1 MFDQYSGLSLGH
13 SSHGLEVTLIV
24 WVIRTCS
31 FSLLDKLVG
40 RNPTGIK
47 ANIHIFFFKRKEKQ
61 SFFLINRPLKISA
74 ARLCVQAARTRYRR
88 VESFARPGSI
98 NVAL

>member
-1 MFDQYSGLSLGH
+1 MARSFHLGPRVTFHQCLEGRKEAGWMFDQYSGLSLGH

-47 ANIHIFFFKRKEKQ
+47 ANIHIFFLKGRKSKA
-61 SFFLINRPLKISA
+61 SF
-74 ARLCVQAARTRYRR
+74 
-88 VESFARPGSI
+88 
-98 NVAL
+98 